1 MHKDN
6 GMLLGHIRKEILP
19 FVTMWVDPEGIT
31 VSEVRERHKVSVIVN
46 IKIEQ
51 TQQSRNRLIGTESKL
66 LVTKGE
72 EFGGLGKRGEG
83 D

>member
-1 MHKDN
+1 
-6 GMLLGHIRKEILP
+6 
-19 FVTMWVDPEGIT
+19 MW
-31 VSEVRERHKVSVIVN
+31 N
-46 IKIEQ
+46 IKNEL

-66 LVTKGE
+66 VVTKGE